1 MHKFPHMMMRNLHT
15 IFRHP
20 SGALMVLGTLFG
32 CCLLVATATAE
43 DVVQPYPLTT
53 CIVSGSLLD
62 TPDEIVTVELGLREI
77 RFCGADCA
85 SSFEADVEGY
95 LSQIDMAIIEA
106 QLSGYPLDT
115 CLKTG
120 QPLGG
125 MGAPYDHVY
134 GNRLVRLC
142 CAGCVKGF
150 EKDAVQLIAVLDE
163 AVAAQRAVQTVEE

>member
-1 MHKFPHMMMRNLHT
+1 MMMRNLHT
-15 IFRHP
+15 MFSHP
-20 SGALMVLGTLFG
+20 PVALIVLGTLTG
-32 CCLLVATATAE
+32 CGLFVATATAE
-43 DVVQPYPLTT
+43 NAQPYPLTT

-62 TPDEIVTVELGLREI
+62 NPETVVTVELGLREI
-77 RFCGADCA
+77 RFCGAGCA

-95 LSQIDMAIIEA
+95 LSQIDAAIIEA
-106 QLSGYPLDT
+106 QLPGYPLTT

-163 AVAAQRAVQTVEE
+163 ALTEQRAAQAAEE